1 MGDRLDQW
9 IAIGFRARERDTS
22 WIAPSETT
30 IRRQFAAADPLWK
43 TCEHEL
49 FGNEDARC
57 VGIVNPRLRDAAGVP
72 YGQVGWFEA
81 LGADPAKR
89 MLDDACEWLRVRGCR
104 TVLGPMNGS
113 TWHAYRFVVAPGEEE
128 SFLTEP
134 TNPPEY
140 PAWMEAAGF
149 TRIDSAYTSSVQDN
163 VRAEKELAAVRRAA
177 EEKGYRVVPV
187 DLSDL
192 GKVFQTIY
200 EISAVV
206 FKGNPF
212 YSEIGFEEFFAL
224 YDGIERLVDPRLLNW
239 LLDPGG
245 KIAGFGFGFPD
256 KGGAVRRMRGQSGV
270 MAKLRYLTGP
280 KVTRS
285 VFKSMG
291 ILPEHQGKGLASAL
305 FHEQAVRAV
314 ESGWK
319 TGIRALMAE
328 GNRSFAT
335 GRDLHRTIRTYALFQ
350 RTLA

>member
-30 IRRQFAAADPLWK
+30 IRKQFAAANPLWK

-192 GKVFQTIY
+192 GNLADTFNKVL
-200 EISAVV
+200 
-206 FKGNPF
+206 GNVGYNACFDFNCDNSVLPC
-212 YSEIGFEEFFAL
+212 S
-224 YDGIERLVDPRLLNW
+224 
-239 LLDPGG
+239 
-245 KIAGFGFGFPD
+245 
-256 KGGAVRRMRGQSGV
+256 
-270 MAKLRYLTGP
+270 LR
-280 KVTRS
+280 
-285 VFKSMG
+285 
-291 ILPEHQGKGLASAL
+291 
-305 FHEQAVRAV
+305 
-314 ESGWK
+314 
-319 TGIRALMAE
+319 
-328 GNRSFAT
+328 
-335 GRDLHRTIRTYALFQ
+335 
-350 RTLA
+350 